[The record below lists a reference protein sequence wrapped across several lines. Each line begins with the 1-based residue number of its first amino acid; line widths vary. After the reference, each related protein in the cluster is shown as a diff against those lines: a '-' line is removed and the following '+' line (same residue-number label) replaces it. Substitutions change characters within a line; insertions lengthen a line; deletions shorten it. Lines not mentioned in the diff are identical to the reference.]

1 MSVRISEQSR
11 NSPVW
16 GRYFF
21 FWGVNMVDLN
31 DLYYFACIVE
41 EGSFSGAAAT
51 LGVAKSVVSEHL
63 AKLENCLGVRL
74 INRTTRQIQ
83 VTELGL
89 RFYDHCRAM
98 VEEVKQAHH
107 LIEQASNNTTGTMR
121 FASTMLLAQI
131 LVGPVLGEFMRDH
144 PETQVVLD
152 VFNSPV
158 DVIKGNYDIVF
169 RASQDARDST
179 LIVRTLADVQPML
192 CASSD
197 LVSQKGL
204 PRTPADLAGFDT
216 IAFPD
221 ERCRYQWS
229 FDNDAGDICA
239 VPLRPRLVSPS
250 TWVILEAVLSGAGV
264 GLLPAYFWR
273 SALHANRLVELLPD
287 WRPAKWT
294 FQAVYASR
302 HGLRPPA
309 RNFLEYLLERLPHVL
324 DSSLEGISP
333 VLPLA

>member
-1 MSVRISEQSR
+1 
-11 NSPVW
+11 
-16 GRYFF
+16 
-21 FWGVNMVDLN
+21 MVDLN

-41 EGSFSGAAAT
+41 EGSFSGAATT
-51 LGVAKSVVSEHL
+51 LGVAKSVLSEHIS
-63 AKLENCLGVRL
+63 KMETCLGVRL

-98 VEEVKQAHH
+98 VEEVKQAHQ
-107 LIEQASNNTTGTMR
+107 LIEQASNNASGTMR

-131 LVGPVLGEFMRDH
+131 LVAPVLGEFMRDH

-152 VFNSPV
+152 ICNSPI

-169 RASQDARDST
+169 RASQDTRDST
-179 LIVRTLADVQPML
+179 LVVRTLADVQPML
-192 CASSD
+192 CASKE
-197 LVSQKGL
+197 LVGLKGL
-204 PRTPADLAGFDT
+204 PKSPTDLAGFDT
-216 IAFPD
+216 ISFPD
-221 ERCRYQWS
+221 ERGRYQWS
-229 FDNDAGDICA
+229 FSNDANDVCA

-250 TWVILEAVLSGAGV
+250 TWVVLEAVQSGAGV

-273 SALHANRLVELLPD
+273 SALQANTLVELLPE
-287 WRPAKWT
+287 WRPAKWA

-309 RNFLEYLLERLPHVL
+309 RNFLEYLLERLPRVI
-324 DSSLEGISP
+324 DSSFEGINP
-333 VLPLA
+333 ILPLA